1 MTLPR
6 LQQTLAKAATV
17 EGRGYWTGH
26 PVRVEFRPAAIDVGV
41 SFVRDD
47 LVAQGMDGR
56 VSVLA
61 GSRRPAQRRTALA
74 STAGAA
80 VEMTEHVLAALAG
93 LGIDNCEVGVTSAE
107 MPAFDG
113 SAAEFVTA
121 LDAAGVAEQP
131 ALRKPLV
138 VRRPV
143 RCGGDEVWIEARPPI
158 LDGLTI
164 EFRLDYGKGS
174 AIGRQWLVIDVNEE
188 SFRAEIAPARTFLL
202 ESEASALLKQ
212 GLAAHV
218 TAQDLLVFRDNPQSE
233 TDRQPID
240 NRLRFVDECVRHK
253 VLDVIGDLAMLGRP
267 LVGHVVASCSGHRLN
282 GDLVEALLATHPIE
296 TDATRRRTA

>member
-6 LQQTLAKAATV
+6 LQHTLARTALV
-17 EGRGYWTGH
+17 EGRGYWTGRS
-26 PVRVEFRPAAIDVGV
+26 VRVEFRPAAIDAGV

-47 LVAQGMDGR
+47 LVAKGVDGR
-56 VSVLA
+56 VTVLA

-113 SAAEFVTA
+113 SAAEFVA
-121 LDAAGVAEQP
+121 AIDAAGVVEQT
-131 ALRKPLV
+131 ALVRPLV

-158 LDGLTI
+158 LGGLTI

-188 SFRAEIAPARTFLL
+188 SFRGEIAPARTFVL
-202 ESEASALLKQ
+202 ESEAAALLKQ

-218 TAQDLLVFRDNPQSE
+218 TPQDLLVFRDNPQTES
-233 TDRQPID
+233 DRQPIG
-240 NRLRFVDECVRHK
+240 NQLRFVDECVRHK
-253 VLDVIGDLAMLGRP
+253 VLDVVGDLALLGRP

-296 TDATRRRTA
+296 TDATQRRTA